1 MSSPSA
7 HWLLRPAFQWASCR
21 IDCDLVRAAKAASD
35 WLRRAHVEVHR
46 HMCPCSC
53 GLSLAGVGVH
63 AESLCLHVPPQILA
77 CPNSSGGLPG
87 RFCKFDA
94 CSFRLMTNC
103 ACDQDSLLTKVRDD
117 PHSSFMTQIH
127 PAARFMPGHH
137 QLKGA
142 WKCWD
147 GAASPGS
154 ASRRDGTG
162 QEPARSPEPQSNE
175 LQDAASSAV
184 LLVAK

>member
-1 MSSPSA
+1 M
-7 HWLLRPAFQWASCR
+7 LRSIATC
-21 IDCDLVRAAKAASD
+21 VRARVGYRWLAWGYMQKACVCMCRHKFWLAQIPQVDCPEDSANSMHALSD
-35 WLRRAHVEVHR
+35 
-46 HMCPCSC
+46 CC
-53 GLSLAGVGVH
+53 
-63 AESLCLHVPPQILA
+63 
-77 CPNSSGGLPG
+77 
-87 RFCKFDA
+87 
-94 CSFRLMTNC
+94 LMTNC